1 MENSV
6 KQRLVSYLKE
16 KKMGQNRFESLAGI
30 SNGYISNLKKSPGSE
45 VLTKI
50 LNAAPD
56 LNRTWLL
63 TGEGSMLSGSNEEEK
78 REMQALPLIPIDA
91 MAGVLSGSNATFME
105 YDCEKY
111 VIPVFKGADFL
122 IRVQGDSMV
131 PRYES
136 GDIVACKR
144 VPMDRLWF
152 QWGKAYVLDTSQGA
166 LIKRIEPSKRNGC
179 VSIHSEN
186 TRYKPFDLPA
196 EELYG
201 VALVVGVIRVEG

>member
-16 KKMGQNRFESLAGI
+16 KKIGQNRFESLAGI

-56 LNRTWLL
+56 LDRTWLL
-63 TGEGSMLSGSNEEEK
+63 TGEGSMLSGPNKEEK
-78 REMQALPLIPIDA
+78 TEMQALPLIPIDA

-105 YDCEKY
+105 YDCEQY

-166 LIKRIEPSKRNGC
+166 LIKRIEPSKKNGC

>member
-63 TGEGSMLSGSNEEEK
+63 TGEGPMLSGSNEEEK
-78 REMQALPLIPIDA
+78 TEMQALPLIPIDA
-91 MAGVLSGSNATFME
+91 MAGVLSGSNVTFME

-166 LIKRIEPSKRNGC
+166 LIKRIEPSKKNGC